1 MYKEQYREGD
11 FIIPNYALSDGFRSE
26 GLFADPEYTT
36 PFDFTKPIEGNTNI
50 YIHRSDEFYFSP
62 TMIANRFTC
71 EAAASGAGSTA
82 GFMEV
87 VGEGEDQYVKVNY
100 GYSTAADPFI
110 WLKNVTVDISHSQKI
125 KIVMNELMR
134 KRVERSHNSF
144 FTRYGVKDLAE
155 LDALFGKSIDYD
167 DAKKML
173 DEMNQK
179 YSDLETGHKDLT
191 KRYAYK
197 VGNVNPDKIADIE
210 TYFKGKGIDI
220 DENTLAEELKTH
232 PDWVTKTATVQN
244 IGSEV
249 TPVSD
254 MDEKAVA
261 SEIFGVSITQE
272 IKNESRR
279 IITNAS

>member
-1 MYKEQYREGD
+1 MNENNPGKMVTGD
-11 FIIPNYALSDGFRSE
+11 QE
-26 GLFADPEYTT
+26 VQM
-36 PFDFTKPIEGNTNI
+36 FTK
-50 YIHRSDEFYFSP
+50 
-62 TMIANRFTC
+62 
-71 EAAASGAGSTA
+71 
-82 GFMEV
+82 
-87 VGEGEDQYVKVNY
+87 DQV
-100 GYSTAADPFI
+100 
-110 WLKNVTVDISHSQKI
+110 
-125 KIVMNELMR
+125 NELRR

-179 YSDLETGHKDLT
+179 YSDLETGHRDLT
-191 KRYAYK
+191 KRYACK

-232 PDWVTKTATVQN
+232 PDWINKTATVQN
-244 IGSEV
+244 IGSEI
-249 TPVSD
+249 TPNTD

-261 SEIFGVSITQE
+261 SEIFGVSIT
-272 IKNESRR
+272 
-279 IITNAS
+279 